1 MKNYSNFATPL
12 LIMYMKFSAL
22 TAISPVDGRYRNKAE
37 SLAAYFSEYA
47 LIKYRVQ
54 VEIEYFITL
63 SEFLPGLQA
72 LATIENKEALRNI
85 YRDFSVED
93 ATRIKEIESVT
104 NHDVKAV
111 EYFIKEKFD
120 LLSLQEYKEFIHFG
134 LTSQDINNTSV
145 PLSIKDALNE
155 VYFPSLDEVIGMLKQ
170 YAEEWSDVS
179 MLAKTHGQ
187 PASPTRLGKEVMVF
201 VYRLE
206 QQVKLLKSTPISAKF
221 GGATG
226 NFNAHHVA
234 YPEYDWRA
242 FGNKFVNEVLGLS
255 REEWTTQISNYDN
268 LAAIFDGMK
277 RIDTILIDLCRDF
290 WQYVSM
296 EYFKQKIKAGE
307 VGSSAMP
314 HKVNPIDF
322 ENAEGNLGMANAIL
336 THLAMK
342 LPISRLQRDLT
353 DSTVLRN
360 VGVPMA
366 HIEIAFK
373 SLTKGLG
380 KLLLNESAL
389 YRDLDNCWAVVAEG
403 IQTILRREGYPKPYE
418 ALKALTR
425 TNEGITAESISNFI
439 DTLQVSEAVKAELKA
454 ITPHNYTGI

>member
-1 MKNYSNFATPL
+1 
-12 LIMYMKFSAL
+12 MKFSAL

-37 SLAAYFSEYA
+37 GLAAYFSEYA

-72 LATIENKEALRNI
+72 LATVENKEALRNI
-85 YRDFSVED
+85 YREFSVED

-120 LLSLQEYKEFIHFG
+120 LLSLQDYKEFIHFG

-155 VYFPSLDEVIGMLKQ
+155 VYFPSLEEVIFMLKK
-170 YAEEWSDVS
+170 YAEEWSEVS

-206 QQVKLLKSTPISAKF
+206 QQVKLLKATPISAKF

-242 FGNKFVNEVLGLS
+242 FGNRFVNEVLGLS

-380 KLLLNESAL
+380 KLLLNEGAL
-389 YRDLDNCWAVVAEG
+389 YKDLDNCWAVVAEG

-439 DTLQVSEAVKAELKA
+439 DTLQVSDAVKAELKA
-454 ITPHNYTGI
+454 ITPHNYTGL

>member
-1 MKNYSNFATPL
+1 M
-12 LIMYMKFSAL
+12 FSTL
-22 TAISPVDGRYRNKAE
+22 TAISPVDGRYRGKTE
-37 SLAAYFSEYA
+37 VFAAYFSEFA

-63 SEFLPGLQA
+63 SSVIPQLHGLDA
-72 LATIENKEALRNI
+72 DAMKESLRDV
-85 YRDFSVED
+85 YRAFSVED
-93 ATRIKEIESVT
+93 AARIKEIEAVT

-120 LLSLQEYKEFIHFG
+120 LLGLESYKEFIHFG

-145 PLSIKDALNE
+145 PLSMKDALEE
-155 VYFPSLDEVIGMLKQ
+155 VYYPSLDKVITLLKK
-170 YAEEWSDVS
+170 YADEWTAIP

-187 PASPTRLGKEVMVF
+187 PASPTRLGKEIMVF

-206 QQVKLLKSTPISAKF
+206 QQLGQLKQIPISAKF

-234 YPEYDWRA
+234 YPTQDWKA
-242 FGNKFVNEVLGLS
+242 FGNHFVNEVLGLS

-268 LAAIFDGMK
+268 MASIFDAMK
-277 RIDTILIDLCRDF
+277 RINTILIDLNRDF
-290 WQYVSM
+290 WQYISM

-336 THLAMK
+336 EHLAIK

-366 HIEIAFK
+366 HIEIAFQ

-380 KLLLNESAL
+380 KLLLNEHIL
-389 YRDLDNCWAVVAEG
+389 FRDLDNCWAVVAEG

-418 ALKALTR
+418 ALKELTR
-425 TNEGITAESISNFI
+425 TNNGITENSIRDFI
-439 DTLQVSEAVKAELKA
+439 DTLNVSDAVKAELKA
-454 ITPHNYTGI
+454 VTPHNYTGV

>member
-1 MKNYSNFATPL
+1 ML
-12 LIMYMKFSAL
+12 LDPL
-22 TAISPVDGRYRNKAE
+22 TAISPIDGRYRSKTE
-37 SLAAYFSEYA
+37 PLASYFSEFA
-47 LIKYRVQ
+47 LIRYRVR
-54 VEIEYFITL
+54 VEVEYFIAL
-63 SEFLPGLQA
+63 CELPLPQLKGFPV
-72 LATIENKEALRNI
+72 EAECLRSI
-85 YRDFSVED
+85 WRDFTEQD
-93 ATRIKEIESVT
+93 AARIKEIESVT

-120 LLSLQEYKEFIHFG
+120 AIGGLDAYKEFIHFG

-145 PLSIKDALNE
+145 PLSIKEAMDE
-155 VYFPSLDEVIGMLKQ
+155 VYLPQMEELVAQLRSF
-170 YAEEWSDVS
+170 AEEWKDIP

-206 QQVKLLKSTPISAKF
+206 RQLQMLKAVPVTAKF

-226 NFNAHHVA
+226 NYNAHHVA

-242 FGNKFVNEVLGLS
+242 FGSRFVAEKLGLE
-255 REEWTTQISNYDN
+255 REEYTTQISNYDC
-268 LAAIFDGMK
+268 LGALFDAMK
-277 RIDTILIDLCRDF
+277 RINTIIIDLDRDF

-296 EYFKQKIKAGE
+296 EYFRQKIKQGE

-322 ENAEGNLGMANAIL
+322 ENSEGNLGVANAVL
-336 THLAMK
+336 AHLAQK

-360 VGVPMA
+360 VGVPMG
-366 HIEIAFK
+366 HMVIAIQ
-373 SLTKGLG
+373 STLKGLR
-380 KLLLNESAL
+380 KLVLNQEAIN
-389 YRDLDNCWAVVAEG
+389 RDLDNCWAVCAEA
-403 IQTILRREGYPKPYE
+403 IQTILRREAYPHPYE

-425 TNEGITAESISNFI
+425 TGKGIDEATIKEFIEGL
-439 DTLQVSEAVKAELKA
+439 DVSEAVKAQLRA
-454 ITPHNYTGI
+454 ITPHTYTGI